1 MVFDARLLLG
11 ALGLGEVMVLEM
23 VVRSTYRSL
32 YLLLLIFSLCSWITC
47 IYFLIVKG
55 INLVTYKGM
64 QKKTL
69 LKFVLTPFEAAWRC
83 MFSIGARSK
92 LQRGSCHLCV

>member
-47 IYFLIVKG
+47 IF
-55 INLVTYKGM
+55 
-64 QKKTL
+64 
-69 LKFVLTPFEAAWRC
+69 F
-83 MFSIGARSK
+83 
-92 LQRGSCHLCV
+92 